1 MVESIYIDQSS
12 FVKNIVQLPILAW
25 FRILAPQFKALH
37 GIPHV
42 TGAIDGSHIPTLAP
56 VIGGEDYY
64 CRKAFLLSLLQ
75 GTINTRCVYGMTNLY
90 G

>member
-1 MVESIYIDQSS
+1 
-12 FVKNIVQLPILAW
+12 VQLPILAW
-25 FRILAPQFKALH
+25 FRILAQEFKALH

-42 TGAIDGSHIPTLAP
+42 IGAIDGSHIPTLAL

-64 CRKAFLLSLLQ
+64 CRKAFHLSLLQ
-75 GTINTRCVYGMTNLY
+75 GIINTRCVYGMTNLD